1 MFINISSDKVYI
13 WTWDK
18 NIFLNRNGIENIL
31 WSQLIKLYN
40 KNKFKEII
48 VLNWP
53 WWFTNLRVSTLCLN
67 LLNTLQKDKIN
78 IYDIS
83 KIDLY
88 NHLYIKNL
96 IPRYWIIYIWQR
108 KNIRLYDFQKQK
120 YTSQTIEDTDLDSDY
135 FLDPVYEKW
144 YYWKLNDKLG
154 IKINYKKTLLKIKYK
169 SKIFHIKI
177 KDLNLK
183 PIKQIQPNYMIDPQM
198 N

>member
-177 KDLNLK
+177 KDLNIK

>member
-83 KIDLY
+83 EIDLY